1 MDKAMKKYFYGGL
14 SILFLLI
21 IWQLFSSSLDNQ
33 YILPAPLLV
42 FYSFIELLLE
52 GSTYLIILLTLTRLI
67 LALIASTLIAIILGV
82 IAGNYKSFEYFLK
95 PIVSSLRTLPVAS
108 VIIIIIILIGNDF
121 SLYLITFL
129 MIFPLVYE
137 AAKDGIINISN
148 DLKDSIALEGHHP
161 LVIMTK
167 VQLPLALP
175 FIKTALFQSLGLGFK
190 VIVMAEFIIQS
201 TKGIGNELYK
211 GSISINYHLV
221 FAWTLIIILLVM
233 IMEFLIK
240 KLKKLI
246 K

>member
-1 MDKAMKKYFYGGL
+1 MKKIFYGGL
-14 SILFLLI
+14 SIILLLL
-21 IWQLFSSSLDNQ
+21 IWQLSSFSLDNQ
-33 YILPAPLLV
+33 YILPGPVQV
-42 FYSFIELLLE
+42 FSSFFQLLLE
-52 GSTYLIILLTLTRLI
+52 TSTYSIILLTLLRLSV
-67 LALIASTLIAIILGV
+67 ALITSSILAIILGI
-82 IAGNYKSFEYFLK
+82 IAGNYQNFDYFLK

-175 FIKTALFQSLGLGFK
+175 FIKTAIFQSLGLGFK

-221 FAWTLIIILLVM
+221 FAWTLIIILIVM

-240 KLKKLI
+240 KLKKLM
-246 K
+246 